1 MRGDKRD
8 ITELVIYVENK
19 LLPFSLS
26 LLFFFPSCRL
36 SLEEK
41 RYTDL
46 TFVFGFFWD
55 DGNGIRDCIRDLK
68 IRNLERD
75 NYVILIAGIDCN
87 FLYYPK
93 LCCRSVVKFIRGILQ
108 KAFERALTN
117 Y

>member
-19 LLPFSLS
+19 LLPFSL
-26 LLFFFPSCRL
+26 LFFFFPSCRL

-93 LCCRSVVKFIRGILQ
+93 LRCRSVVKFIRGILQ